1 MNHTAKNIV
10 SKIIENLQ
18 TRVSII
24 SKDLKTTAVSH
35 RLQAR
40 IQEVSKNSESNVRC
54 FRGNNYCFGF
64 GWQNI

>member
-10 SKIIENLQ
+10 SKIIENLE

-35 RLQAR
+35 TLQAR
-40 IQEVSKNSESNVRC
+40 IQDVSNLGCS
-54 FRGNNYCFGF
+54 
-64 GWQNI
+64 